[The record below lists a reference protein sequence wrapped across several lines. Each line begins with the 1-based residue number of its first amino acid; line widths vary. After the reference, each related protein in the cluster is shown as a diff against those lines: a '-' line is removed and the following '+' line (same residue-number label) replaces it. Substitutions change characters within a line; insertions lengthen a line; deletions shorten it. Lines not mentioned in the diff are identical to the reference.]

1 MNLKKRR
8 YSPVQAVQAKSAVKK
23 TDESIIKAIVAEFQD
38 RTRKDIQKWR
48 QAMTAAEHP
57 TEPRWALMQD
67 LIDDMIIDGHVES
80 VLLIRDSATLNHR
93 FYVADIA
100 TGDQLDEQNLLLNK
114 QWFYQFLEACLDALV
129 HKYNV
134 VQLITEVDA
143 ITKEDKIKV
152 KPVKFRNVSI
162 ADQRMYLE
170 AYGDKYVN
178 YIEAPNVIEINHRS
192 KFGIINS
199 IIPNIIWKRN
209 AMQAWA
215 EFSEKFGMPLITATT
230 ANRNDIKRIES
241 MLRQLGEA
249 AQAVMPHGTDIK
261 IHDLANAGNPVNTY
275 EKQIRLHDE
284 QISKPII
291 GSATMTDTAGNRS
304 QTEVHE
310 RTLDDK
316 IATND
321 KRFIS
326 FIVNDQLFPVLQAM
340 GLPFDNTKM
349 KFVFDET
356 EAMSLAAH
364 WKMVNEATEKYDL
377 DPEWVAKT
385 FNLPITGVKN
395 TGSEPPKGKE
405 EKNPKAK
412 GLFENFR

>member
-1 MNLKKRR
+1 MSIKKRR
-8 YSPVQAVQAKSAVKK
+8 YTSVPTFQAKTSTAKK
-23 TDESIIKAIVAEFQD
+23 SDETIIKTIVAEFQD

-48 QAMTAAEHP
+48 KAMTAAENP
-57 TEPRWALMQD
+57 TEPRWAAMQD

-80 VLLIRDSATLNHR
+80 VLLIRASATLNNR
-93 FYVADIA
+93 SYVKDIA
-100 TGDQLDEQNLLLNK
+100 SGKKLDEQSEMLEK
-114 QWFYQFLEACLDALV
+114 QWFYQFLEACFNALI

-134 VQLITEVDA
+134 VQLITE
-143 ITKEDKIKV
+143 EEKIKV
-152 KPVKFRNVSI
+152 VPVPYRNISI
-162 ADQRMYLE
+162 TQQRMYLE
-170 AYGDKYVN
+170 AFGTKYVD
-178 YIEAPNVIEINHRS
+178 YVEVPGIIEINHSS

-215 EFSEKFGMPLITATT
+215 EYSEKFGMPLITATT

-261 IHDLANAGNPVNTY
+261 VHDLANAGNPVNTY

-284 QISKPII
+284 QISKPIV

-316 IATND
+316 IAISD

-326 FIVNDQLFPVLQAM
+326 FIINDQLFPLLQQM
-340 GLPFDNTKM
+340 GFPFDNTKM

-356 EAMSLAAH
+356 ETMSMSEH
-364 WKMVNEATEKYDL
+364 WKMVWEAISEFEIDTE
-377 DPEWVAKT
+377 WIATT
-385 FNLPITGVKN
+385 FNIPIIGVKN
-395 TGSEPPKGKE
+395 TAAAPP
-405 EKNPKAK
+405 EKKDKKKTPKAK
-412 GLFENFR
+412 GLFENFQ

>member
-1 MNLKKRR
+1 MNVKKRR
-8 YSPVQAVQAKSAVKK
+8 VYPVQEVQAKSPTKK
-23 TDESIIKAIVAEFQD
+23 TDDSIISSIIAEFQD
-38 RTRKDIQKWR
+38 RSRKDIQKWR
-48 QAMTAAEHP
+48 KSMAAAEHP
-57 TEPRWALMQD
+57 EEPRWALMQD

-80 VLLIRDSATLNHR
+80 VLLIRSSATLNHR
-93 FYVADIA
+93 FYIA
-100 TGDQLDEQNLLLNK
+100 NITTGEQLDEQNLLLNK
-114 QWFYQFLEACLDALV
+114 QWFYQFLEACLNALV

-134 VQLITEVDA
+134 IQLITE
-143 ITKEDKIKV
+143 IDKIKV
-152 KPVKFRNVSI
+152 IPIPYRNVSI
-162 ADQRMYLE
+162 KEQRMYLE
-170 AYGDKYVN
+170 AFSDKYVN
-178 YIEAPNVIEINHRS
+178 YMEVPNIIEINHSS

-199 IIPNIIWKRN
+199 VIPNIIWKRN
-209 AMQAWA
+209 AIQAWA

-230 ANRNDIKRIES
+230 ANRNDIKRIET

-284 QISKPII
+284 QISKPIV
-291 GSATMTDTAGNRS
+291 GSATMTDMTGNRS

-326 FIVNDQLFPVLQAM
+326 FVVNDQLFPVLQAM

-349 KFVFDET
+349 KFMFDET
-356 EAMSLAAH
+356 EAMTLSAH
-364 WKMVNEATEKYDL
+364 WKMVNEASDKYVL
-377 DPEWVAKT
+377 EPEWVGKT

-395 TGSEPPKGKE
+395 TQLQPPKDDK
-405 EKNPKAK
+405 KDPKAK

>member
-1 MNLKKRR
+1 MTVKKKS
-8 YSPVQAVQAKSAVKK
+8 YYPVKQAQAKSTGKK
-23 TDESIIKAIVAEFQD
+23 SEDSIISTIVAEFQD

-48 QAMTAAEHP
+48 KAMTAAEHP
-57 TEPRWALMQD
+57 EEPRWALLQD

-114 QWFYQFLEACLDALV
+114 QWFYQFLEACLAALV

-134 VQLITEVDA
+134 VQLITEQDL

-152 KPVKFRNVSI
+152 ITVPPRNISI
-162 ADQRMYLE
+162 TQQRMYLE
-170 AYGDKYVN
+170 AFGDKFVN
-178 YIEAPNVIEINHRS
+178 YLEVPNVIEINHSS

-215 EFSEKFGMPLITATT
+215 EFGEKFGMPLITATT
-230 ANRNDIKRIES
+230 ANRNDIKRIET

-261 IHDLANAGNPVNTY
+261 IHDLANSGNPVNTY

-284 QISKPII
+284 QISKPIV

-364 WKMVNEATEKYDL
+364 WKMVREAIDEFDL
-377 DPEWVAKT
+377 DPEWVSKT

-395 TGSEPPKGKE
+395 KTAIDPPKS
-405 EKNPKAK
+405 EKKGPKAK
-412 GLFENFR
+412 GLFENFH

>member
-1 MNLKKRR
+1 MTIRKRK
-8 YSPVQAVQAKSAVKK
+8 YTSVQPLQAKAATAKK
-23 TDESIIKAIVAEFQD
+23 SDEAIIKSIVAEFQD

-48 QAMTAAEHP
+48 KAMTAAENP
-57 TEPRWALMQD
+57 NEPRWAAMQD

-80 VLLIRDSATLNHR
+80 VLLIRSAATLNHR
-93 FYVADIA
+93 FYVKDST
-100 TGDQLDEQNLLLNK
+100 TGKKLEEQTKLLQK
-114 QWFYQFLEACLDALV
+114 QWFYQFLEACFYAWV

-134 VQLITEVDA
+134 VQLISE
-143 ITKEDKIKV
+143 EEKIKV
-152 KPVKFRNVSI
+152 VPIPTRNISI
-162 ADQRMYLE
+162 TEHRMYLE
-170 AYGDKYVN
+170 AFGTKYIDYLEVPG
-178 YIEAPNVIEINHRS
+178 IIEINHSS

-199 IIPNIIWKRN
+199 IIPNIVWKRN

-215 EFSEKFGMPLITATT
+215 EYSEKFGMPLITATT

-241 MLRQLGEA
+241 MLRALGEA

-284 QISKPII
+284 QISKPIV

-316 IATND
+316 IAISD
-321 KRFIS
+321 KRSFS
-326 FIVNDQLFPVLQAM
+326 FIINDQLFPVLQEM

-349 KFVFDET
+349 EFVFDET
-356 EAMSLAAH
+356 ETMTMSEH
-364 WKMVNEATEKYDL
+364 WKMVWEANSEFEIDTE
-377 DPEWVAKT
+377 WIAST
-385 FNLPITGVKN
+385 FNIPITGVKN
-395 TGSEPPKGKE
+395 KTAVPEQKE
-405 EKNPKAK
+405 EKKKTPKAK
-412 GLFENFR
+412 GLFPNFQ

>member
-1 MNLKKRR
+1 MSIKKRR
-8 YSPVQAVQAKSAVKK
+8 YTSVPAFQAKTSTAKK
-23 TDESIIKAIVAEFQD
+23 SDETIIKTIVAEFQD

-48 QAMTAAEHP
+48 KAMTAAENP
-57 TEPRWALMQD
+57 TEPRWAAMQD

-80 VLLIRDSATLNHR
+80 VLLIRASATLNNR
-93 FYVADIA
+93 SYVKDIA
-100 TGDQLDEQNLLLNK
+100 SGKKLDEQSEMLEK
-114 QWFYQFLEACLDALV
+114 QWFYQFLEACFNALI

-134 VQLITEVDA
+134 VQLITE
-143 ITKEDKIKV
+143 EEKIKV
-152 KPVKFRNVSI
+152 VPVPYRNISI
-162 ADQRMYLE
+162 TQQRMYLE
-170 AYGDKYVN
+170 AFGTKYVD
-178 YIEAPNVIEINHRS
+178 YVEVPGIIEINHSS

-215 EFSEKFGMPLITATT
+215 EYSEKFGMPLITATT

-261 IHDLANAGNPVNTY
+261 VHDLANAGNPVNTY

-284 QISKPII
+284 QISKPIV

-316 IATND
+316 IAISD

-326 FIVNDQLFPVLQAM
+326 FIINDQLFPLLQQM
-340 GLPFDNTKM
+340 GFPFDNTKM

-356 EAMSLAAH
+356 ETMSMSEH
-364 WKMVNEATEKYDL
+364 WKMVWEAISEFEIDTE
-377 DPEWVAKT
+377 WIATT
-385 FNLPITGVKN
+385 FNIPIIGVK
-395 TGSEPPKGKE
+395 TTAAAPP
-405 EKNPKAK
+405 EKKDKKKTPKAK
-412 GLFENFR
+412 GLFENFQ

>member
-1 MNLKKRR
+1 MSIKKRR
-8 YSPVQAVQAKSAVKK
+8 NIAVPAFQAKTAPAKNSDAA
-23 TDESIIKAIVAEFQD
+23 IISAIVSEVQD

-48 QAMTAAEHP
+48 KAMTAAENP
-57 TEPRWALMQD
+57 TEPRWAAMQD

-80 VLLIRDSATLNHR
+80 VLLIRAAATMNNR
-93 FYVADIA
+93 SYVVDIG
-100 TGDQLDEQNLLLNK
+100 TGKKLDEQSQFLEK
-114 QWFYQFLEACLDALV
+114 QWFYQFLEACFNALV

-134 VQLITEVDA
+134 IQLLAE
-143 ITKEDKIKV
+143 EEKIKIV
-152 KPVKFRNVSI
+152 PVPYRNISI
-162 ADQRMYLE
+162 TQQRMYLE
-170 AYGDKYVN
+170 AFGTKYVD
-178 YIEAPNVIEINHRS
+178 YIEVPGIIEINHSS

-209 AMQAWA
+209 SMQAWA
-215 EFSEKFGMPLITATT
+215 EFGEKFGMPLITATT
-230 ANRNDIKRIES
+230 ANRNDIKRIET

-261 IHDLANAGNPVNTY
+261 IHDLANSGNPVNTY

-284 QISKPII
+284 QISKPIV

-316 IATND
+316 IAIND

-326 FIVNDQLFPVLQAM
+326 FIINDQLFPLLQEM
-340 GLPFDNTKM
+340 GFPFDNTKM

-356 EAMSLAAH
+356 ETMSMTEH
-364 WKMVNEATEKYDL
+364 WKMVWEAIGEFEIDTE
-377 DPEWVAKT
+377 WIAKT
-385 FNLPITGVKN
+385 FNIPITGVKN
-395 TGSEPPKGKE
+395 TAAIPDKKE
-405 EKNPKAK
+405 EKKKTPKAK
-412 GLFENFR
+412 GFFENFQ

>member
-1 MNLKKRR
+1 MSFKKRR
-8 YSPVQAVQAKSAVKK
+8 SYPAQVAEAKSQSKK
-23 TDESIIKAIVAEFQD
+23 TDEKSIISTIVAEFQD

-48 QAMTAAEHP
+48 KAMTAAEHP
-57 TEPRWALMQD
+57 EEPCWVMMQD
-67 LIDDMIIDGHVES
+67 LIDDMVIDGHVES

-93 FYVADIA
+93 FYVADIT
-100 TGDQLDEQNLLLNK
+100 TGEQLDEQNLILNK
-114 QWFYQFLEACLDALV
+114 QWFYQFLEACLDALT

-134 VQLITEVDA
+134 VQILAE
-143 ITKEDKIKV
+143 EDKIEV
-152 KPVKFRNVSI
+152 VTVPFRNVSI
-162 ADQRMYLE
+162 TDHRMYLE
-170 AYGDKYVN
+170 AFGDQYIN
-178 YIEAPNVIEINHRS
+178 YLDVPNVIEINTRS

-215 EFSEKFGMPLITATT
+215 EYSEKFGMPLITATT

-284 QISKPII
+284 QISKPIV

-326 FIVNDQLFPVLQAM
+326 FVVNDQLFPILQLM

-364 WKMVNEATEKYDL
+364 WKMVNEAAEKFEL
-377 DPEWVAKT
+377 DPEWIATT
-385 FNLPITGVKN
+385 FNLPIIGVK
-395 TGSEPPKGKE
+395 SEPIEPPKD
-405 EKNPKAK
+405 EKKQPKAK
-412 GLFENFR
+412 GLFGNFH

>member
-1 MNLKKRR
+1 MSIKKRK
-8 YSPVQAVQAKSAVKK
+8 YTSPPVFQAKTSLPKNSDQA
-23 TDESIIKAIVAEFQD
+23 IINTIVAEFQD

-48 QAMTAAEHP
+48 KAMTAAENP
-57 TEPRWALMQD
+57 TEPRWAAMQD

-80 VLLIRDSATLNHR
+80 VLVIRASATMNNR
-93 FYVADIA
+93 SYVKDIA
-100 TGDQLDEQNLLLNK
+100 TGKRLDEQSEFLEK
-114 QWFYQFLEACLDALV
+114 QWFYQFLEACFNALV

-134 VQLITEVDA
+134 IQLIAE
-143 ITKEDKIKV
+143 EERIKV
-152 KPVKFRNVSI
+152 VPVPYRNISI
-162 ADQRMYLE
+162 TQQRMYLE
-170 AYGDKYVN
+170 AFGTKYID
-178 YIEAPNVIEINHRS
+178 YIEVPGIIEINHSS

-215 EFSEKFGMPLITATT
+215 EFGEKFGMPLITATT

-284 QISKPII
+284 QISKPIV

-316 IATND
+316 IALND

-326 FIVNDQLFPVLQAM
+326 FIINDQLFPLLQEM
-340 GLPFDNTKM
+340 GFPFDNTKM

-356 EAMSLAAH
+356 KTMSMSEH
-364 WKMVNEATEKYDL
+364 WKMVKEAISEFEIDTE
-377 DPEWVAKT
+377 WIAAT
-385 FNLPITGVKN
+385 FNIPITGVK
-395 TGSEPPKGKE
+395 TTAAVPA
-405 EKNPKAK
+405 EKDDKKTPKAKGK
-412 GLFENFR
+412 GLFENFQ

>member
-1 MNLKKRR
+1 MSIRKRK
-8 YSPVQAVQAKSAVKK
+8 YTSPPVFQAKAPTSKK
-23 TDESIIKAIVAEFQD
+23 SDETIIKTIVAEFQD

-48 QAMTAAEHP
+48 KAMTAAEHP
-57 TEPRWALMQD
+57 TEPRWAAMQD

-80 VLLIRDSATLNHR
+80 VLLIRAAATLNNR
-93 FYVADIA
+93 SYVKDTA
-100 TGDQLDEQNLLLNK
+100 TGKKLDEQSEILEK
-114 QWFYQFLEACLDALV
+114 QWFYQFLEACFNALV

-134 VQLITEVDA
+134 VQLIAE
-143 ITKEDKIKV
+143 EEKIKV
-152 KPVKFRNVSI
+152 VPVPYRNISI
-162 ADQRMYLE
+162 TQQRMYLE
-170 AYGDKYVN
+170 AFGTKYIDYLEVPG
-178 YIEAPNVIEINHRS
+178 IIEINHSS
-192 KFGIINS
+192 KFGIVNS

-215 EFSEKFGMPLITATT
+215 EYSEKFGMPLITATT

-284 QISKPII
+284 QISKPIV

-316 IATND
+316 IAISD
-321 KRFIS
+321 KRFIH
-326 FIVNDQLFPVLQAM
+326 FIVNDQLFPLLQAM

-349 KFVFDET
+349 KWVFDET
-356 EAMSLAAH
+356 ETMSMSEH
-364 WKMVNEATEKYDL
+364 WKMVWEAISEFEIDTE
-377 DPEWVAKT
+377 WIATT
-385 FNLPITGVKN
+385 FNIPITGVK
-395 TGSEPPKGKE
+395 TTAAVPP
-405 EKNPKAK
+405 EKDDKKKTPKAK
-412 GLFENFR
+412 GLFGNFQ

>member
-1 MNLKKRR
+1 MSIKKRK
-8 YSPVQAVQAKSAVKK
+8 YTPSPVLQAKAPAAKK
-23 TDESIIKAIVAEFQD
+23 SDEAIIKTIVAEFQD

-48 QAMTAAEHP
+48 KAMTAAENP
-57 TEPRWALMQD
+57 TEPRWAAMQD

-80 VLLIRDSATLNHR
+80 VLLIRAAATLNHR
-93 FYVADIA
+93 FYVKDIT
-100 TGDQLDEQNLLLNK
+100 TGKKLDEQSELLEK
-114 QWFYQFLEACLDALV
+114 QWFYQFLEACFNALI

-134 VQLITEVDA
+134 VQLLAE
-143 ITKEDKIKV
+143 EEKIKV
-152 KPVKFRNVSI
+152 VPVPYRNISI
-162 ADQRMYLE
+162 IQQRMYLE
-170 AYGDKYVN
+170 AFGTKYVD
-178 YIEAPNVIEINHRS
+178 YIEVPGIIEINHSS

-215 EFSEKFGMPLITATT
+215 EYSEKFGMPLITATT

-275 EKQIRLHDE
+275 ERQIRLHDE
-284 QISKPII
+284 QISKPIV

-316 IATND
+316 IATSD
-321 KRFIS
+321 KRFIY
-326 FIVNDQLFPVLQAM
+326 FIINDQLFPLLQEM
-340 GLPFDNTKM
+340 GFPFDNTKM

-356 EAMSLAAH
+356 ETMSMSEH
-364 WKMVNEATEKYDL
+364 WKMVWEAISEFEIDTE
-377 DPEWVAKT
+377 WIATT
-385 FNLPITGVKN
+385 FNIPITGVKN
-395 TGSEPPKGKE
+395 TASGVEKE
-405 EKNPKAK
+405 EKKKTPKAK

>member
-1 MNLKKRR
+1 MTIKRR
-8 YSPVQAVQAKSAVKK
+8 KYTPSPVFQAKAPTSKK
-23 TDESIIKAIVAEFQD
+23 SKETIIKTIVAEFQD

-48 QAMTAAEHP
+48 KAMTAAENP
-57 TEPRWALMQD
+57 TEPRWAAMQD

-80 VLLIRDSATLNHR
+80 VLLIRASATLNNR
-93 FYVADIA
+93 TYVKDIA
-100 TGDQLDEQNLLLNK
+100 TGKKLDEQSEMLEK
-114 QWFYQFLEACLDALV
+114 QWFYQFLEACFNALI

-134 VQLITEVDA
+134 VQLIAE
-143 ITKEDKIKV
+143 EEKIKII
-152 KPVKFRNVSI
+152 PVPYRNISI
-162 ADQRMYLE
+162 TQHRMYLE
-170 AYGDKYVN
+170 AFGTKYIDYLEVPG
-178 YIEAPNVIEINHRS
+178 IIEINHSS

-215 EFSEKFGMPLITATT
+215 EYSEKFGMPLITATT

-261 IHDLANAGNPVNTY
+261 VHDLANAGNPVNTY

-284 QISKPII
+284 QISKPIV
-291 GSATMTDTAGNRS
+291 GSATMTDTSGNRS

-316 IATND
+316 ISISD

-326 FIVNDQLFPVLQAM
+326 FIINDQLFPMLQEM
-340 GLPFDNTKM
+340 GFPFDNTKM

-356 EAMSLAAH
+356 ETMSLSEQ
-364 WKMVNEATEKYDL
+364 WKMVWEAISEFEIDTE
-377 DPEWVAKT
+377 WIATT
-385 FNLPITGVKN
+385 FNIPITGVK
-395 TGSEPPKGKE
+395 TTTAVPP
-405 EKNPKAK
+405 EKDDKKKTPKAKAKGK
-412 GLFENFR
+412 GLFENFQ

>member
-1 MNLKKRR
+1 MSIKKRR
-8 YSPVQAVQAKSAVKK
+8 YTSVSAFQAKTSTAKK
-23 TDESIIKAIVAEFQD
+23 SDESIISTIVAEFHD

-48 QAMTAAEHP
+48 KAMTAAENP
-57 TEPRWALMQD
+57 TEPRWAAMQD

-80 VLLIRDSATLNHR
+80 VLLIRAAATLNHR
-93 FYVADIA
+93 FYVKDIA
-100 TGDQLDEQNLLLNK
+100 TGKKLDQQSEILEK
-114 QWFYQFLEACLDALV
+114 QWFYQFLEACFNALI
-129 HKYNV
+129 HKYNI
-134 VQLITEVDA
+134 VQLITE
-143 ITKEDKIKV
+143 EEKIKV
-152 KPVKFRNVSI
+152 VPVPYRNISI
-162 ADQRMYLE
+162 TQQRMYLE
-170 AYGDKYVN
+170 AFGTKYVD
-178 YIEAPNVIEINHRS
+178 YVEVPGIIEINHSS

-230 ANRNDIKRIES
+230 SNRNDIKRIES

-275 EKQIRLHDE
+275 ERQVRLHDE
-284 QISKPII
+284 QISKPIV

-316 IATND
+316 IAISD
-321 KRFIS
+321 KRFIY
-326 FIVNDQLFPVLQAM
+326 FIINDQLLPLLQEM
-340 GLPFDNTKM
+340 GFPFDNTKM

-356 EAMSLAAH
+356 ETMSMSEH
-364 WKMVNEATEKYDL
+364 WKMVWEAISEFEIDTE
-377 DPEWVAKT
+377 WIATT
-385 FNLPITGVKN
+385 FNIPITGVK
-395 TGSEPPKGKE
+395 TTAATPPEKE
-405 EKNPKAK
+405 DKKKMPKAK
-412 GLFENFR
+412 GLFENFQ